1 MGDFLAAFGLVFVI
15 EGLIFAAFPGPAK
28 RAMMS
33 VIETP
38 EASLRLIGVGSAVVG
53 LPNSRISIVEPGSFE
68 KRFRLAAGAAT
79 SLRFA
84 AVIFAVSA
92 LDKVRSALAA
102 SGIAYHVDGAAI
114 VVPPS
119 PGQGAAFIFEETP

>member
-53 LPNSRISIVEPGSFE
+53 LVVVW
-68 KRFRLAAGAAT
+68 L
-79 SLRFA
+79 
-84 AVIFAVSA
+84 
-92 LDKVRSALAA
+92 VRW
-102 SGIAYHVDGAAI
+102 
-114 VVPPS
+114 
-119 PGQGAAFIFEETP
+119 T